1 MPLNAVVV
9 LVEPQELVNVAH
21 VVRAMKNFG
30 LRDLRLVAPAEYDA
44 YRVEGI
50 AHQTRDILG
59 RVREFETL
67 DEATADCTHVVGF
80 TARGRRAKRITQ
92 RPRDAAVEIVALAA
106 DEDQLVALVFGR
118 EDKGLTNEQLD
129 RCHRMV
135 TIPSTDD
142 YPSLNLS
149 HAVVVMAYE
158 LALASG
164 AEARAVKS
172 PRRVADPAAAAELE
186 RLFLDAER
194 ALRTIDF
201 FKTRNVEH
209 VMRTVRDLA
218 HRVPLD
224 QREAKLLRAIS
235 IEVVKYGDRL
245 AHSRIH
251 LDRK

>member
-1 MPLNAVVV
+1 MPVNAVVV

-59 RVREFETL
+59 RVRQFETL
-67 DEATADCTHVVGF
+67 DEAVADCTHVVGF

-92 RPRDAAVEIVALAA
+92 RPRDAAGEIAALAA
-106 DEDQLVALVFGR
+106 DRDQTVALLFGR

-135 TIPSTDD
+135 TIPSNED

-164 AEARAVKS
+164 ADDQPVKAA
-172 PRRVADPAAAAELE
+172 RRVAEPAATAELE
-186 RLFLDAER
+186 RLFVDAER
-194 ALRTIDF
+194 GTRDADRARPGAPGAAGPAGGQTPPCDF
-201 FKTRNVEH
+201 
-209 VMRTVRDLA
+209 
-218 HRVPLD
+218 HRSGEI
-224 QREAKLLRAIS
+224 R
-235 IEVVKYGDRL
+235 
-245 AHSRIH
+245 
-251 LDRK
+251 

>member
-1 MPLNAVVV
+1 MNVVVV

-21 VVRAMKNFG
+21 AVRAMKNFG

-59 RVREFETL
+59 RVRQFETL
-67 DEATADCTHVVGF
+67 DEAVADCTHVVGF

-92 RPRDAAVEIVALAA
+92 RPRDAAAEILALAA
-106 DEDQLVALVFGR
+106 EDDQLVALLFGR

-135 TIPSTDD
+135 TIPSDED

-158 LALASG
+158 LALAAG
-164 AEARAVKS
+164 ANSRPVKAA
-172 PRRVADPAAAAELE
+172 RRVADPAAREELE
-186 RLFLDAER
+186 RLFVDAER

-224 QREAKLLRAIS
+224 EREAKLLRAIS

-251 LDRK
+251 VDRK